1 MSFRIVGD
9 SCCDFTEKELEREYI
24 KSVPLTL
31 TVGDREILDDENID
45 TAELIKLMAES
56 DEAPRSACPSPE
68 AFMQSFDGV
77 DEIYVVTLSS
87 KLSGSYNSAMVA
99 KQLYTAEHPDVK
111 VHVFDSKSAAAA
123 QHLICEKIEECALA
137 GMEYSDVVSTVND
150 YISKQ
155 KTYFVLED
163 LSVFIK
169 NGRVPRVKG
178 AMANVLNIKP
188 VLAGDDGEIVQ
199 LDQGRGMNKALNKM
213 LWQIEKQGFDNT
225 RKVEI
230 TECHSYERCMNMRK
244 ILMDK
249 FGFKNVVV
257 LKAHGLSTMYENEGG
272 VVLSF

>member
-9 SCCDFTEKELEREYI
+9 SCCDFTEKELEKEYI
-24 KSVPLTL
+24 RSVPLTL
-31 TVGDREILDDENID
+31 TVGDKEILDDENID
-45 TAELIKLMAES
+45 TEKLIKLMAEC

-68 AFMQSFDGV
+68 AFMKNFDGV
-77 DEIYVVTLSS
+77 NEVYVVTLSS
-87 KLSGSYNSAMVA
+87 KLSGSYNSAMIA
-99 KQLYTAEHPDVK
+99 KQIYTAEHPEVK

-137 GMEYSDVVSTVND
+137 GMTYRDVVSTVND
-150 YISKQ
+150 YIGKQ

-213 LWQIEKQGFDNT
+213 LWQIEKQGFDKT

-230 TECHSYERCMNMRK
+230 TECNSYERCMNIRK
-244 ILMDK
+244 IMIEK

-257 LKAHGLSTMYENEGG
+257 LKAHGLSTMDENEGG

>member
-1 MSFRIVGD
+1 
-9 SCCDFTEKELEREYI
+9 
-24 KSVPLTL
+24 VPLTL
-31 TVGDREILDDENID
+31 TVGEQEFLDDEKLDI
-45 TAELIKLMAES
+45 AELIRLMAECE
-56 DEAPRSACPSPE
+56 EAPRSACPSPE
-68 AFMQSFDGV
+68 AFMNEFEGV
-77 DEIYVVTLSS
+77 DEVYVVTLSS
-87 KLSGSYNSAMVA
+87 KLSGSYNSAMIA
-99 KQLYTAEHPDVK
+99 KQIYTGEHPETK

-137 GMEYSDVVSTVND
+137 GMSYSDVVSTVND

-188 VLAGDDGEIVQ
+188 VLSGDDGEIVQ

-213 LWQIEKQGFDNT
+213 LWQIEKAGFDKT

-230 TECHSYERCMNMRK
+230 TECHSYERCMNIRK
-244 ILMDK
+244 IMMEK